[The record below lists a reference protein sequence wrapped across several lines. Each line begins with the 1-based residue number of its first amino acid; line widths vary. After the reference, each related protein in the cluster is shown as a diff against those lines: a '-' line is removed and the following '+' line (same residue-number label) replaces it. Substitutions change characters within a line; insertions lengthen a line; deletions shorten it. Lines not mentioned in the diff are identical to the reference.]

1 MHRFLVSVVLAA
13 VALLASCSRQPPR
26 LQGDLERA
34 APWPADF
41 VERFGALPVQHEGRV
56 MPFSTLAAT
65 TLYAVHGRRDV
76 QFEAVPAAAA
86 GAIPAPQAFKL
97 SPTEW
102 LLDVWCFPGQAA
114 GYPLF
119 RIENVGVLGPLGF
132 QHDGQTQGFEY
143 LSYDRLLP
151 QGQKLQDL
159 AEAAE
164 KKA

>member
-1 MHRFLVSVVLAA
+1 MIPSVLRRLLANVVLLAL
-13 VALLASCSRQPPR
+13 ALLASCGRQVPR

-34 APWPADF
+34 EPWPADF

-86 GAIPAPQAFKL
+86 GAIPAPQQFKL

-102 LLDVWCFPGQAA
+102 LLDVWCFPGQAER
-114 GYPLF
+114 YPLF
-119 RIENVGVLGPLGF
+119 RIENVGVLETLGF

-143 LSYDRLLP
+143 LPYGQLVA
-151 QGQKLQDL
+151 QGQKL
-159 AEAAE
+159 
-164 KKA
+164 